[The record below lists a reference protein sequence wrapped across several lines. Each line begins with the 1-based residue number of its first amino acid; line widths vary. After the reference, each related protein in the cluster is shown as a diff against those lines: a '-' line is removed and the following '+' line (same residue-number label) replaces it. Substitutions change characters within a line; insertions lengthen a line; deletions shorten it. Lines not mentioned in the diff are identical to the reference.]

1 MKNIFFALFFSIFS
15 YAQNSNSAYGASK
28 PIKTNL
34 SETINEIERNDFR
47 YREQK
52 RKNKRSKK
60 GFTTNGE
67 KILIYGGENS
77 EVFLGCLNCD
87 KFDKES
93 IWNTMGDFGSVFG
106 QFSIWNKFR
115 EYGGQMGNY
124 SPFNQFSKKPPILVD
139 SNGNKYGYFSVDSF
153 YKQSTDLKLAIY
165 IVENWETISED
176 VNSAYVDIFE

>member
-1 MKNIFFALFFSIFS
+1 M
-15 YAQNSNSAYGASK
+15 
-28 PIKTNL
+28 
-34 SETINEIERNDFR
+34 
-47 YREQK
+47 
-52 RKNKRSKK
+52 
-60 GFTTNGE
+60 
-67 KILIYGGENS
+67 IYGGENS

-153 YKQSTDLKLAIY
+153 YMQSTDLKLAIY